1 MDINVLQL
9 RVLTKISK
17 ISKVYKGEIN
27 WGLNIVT
34 AL

>member
-9 RVLTKISK
+9 RVLTKIFK
-17 ISKVYKGEIN
+17 IFKVYKGEIH
-27 WGLNIVT
+27 WGLNIVM